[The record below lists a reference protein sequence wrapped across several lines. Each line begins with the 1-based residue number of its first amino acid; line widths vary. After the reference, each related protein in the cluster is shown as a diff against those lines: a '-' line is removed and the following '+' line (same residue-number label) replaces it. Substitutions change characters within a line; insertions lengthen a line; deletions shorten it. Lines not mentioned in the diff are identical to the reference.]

1 MENYLLL
8 ALLIKHAIIDI
19 GIQRIQGPRDKQ
31 IYFSLKAHE
40 HYGFHGL
47 GTFIV
52 FSIMVT
58 PIIGLFLG
66 IIDWICH
73 WHIDYS
79 KSQINMRNNLNQS
92 HQNYWWLLTIDQI
105 LHYITY
111 WILIYVYRIL

>member
-52 FSIMVT
+52 FSI
-58 PIIGLFLG
+58 
-66 IIDWICH
+66 
-73 WHIDYS
+73 S
-79 KSQINMRNNLNQS
+79 
-92 HQNYWWLLTIDQI
+92 
-105 LHYITY
+105 
-111 WILIYVYRIL
+111 